1 MADESHDA
9 FVVRW
14 KEDLFREAVDEAR
27 RQYEIQRS
35 PEARAKYRRVLAEFT
50 DLVFGRTAHASDL

>member
-1 MADESHDA
+1 MADEPHDA

-14 KEDLFREAVDEAR
+14 KEDLFREAVDEAC

-35 PEARAKYRRVLAEFT
+35 PEARAEYRRVLAEFT
-50 DLVFGRTAHASDL
+50 NLVFGRTAHASDL